1 MPCDKIQRNELEQ
14 TSLTRSRDLRK
25 QTNLAPVICVPGSA
39 STAPHRH
46 PHRAA
51 AARARPALAGS
62 EDAPAPTVKTD
73 EAAAPAKVSFVL
85 PPVAACLCPPRV
97 HAVLAVVIRH

>member
-1 MPCDKIQRNELEQ
+1 M
-14 TSLTRSRDLRK
+14 
-25 QTNLAPVICVPGSA
+25 
-39 STAPHRH
+39 
-46 PHRAA
+46 
-51 AARARPALAGS
+51 
-62 EDAPAPTVKTD
+62 VKTD